1 MQPNYFFPFKKY
13 FIETKY
19 EKHNIQQMWDEAK
32 DNLDTY
38 INEPIKGVKGM
49 ISSELIPE
57 NLTKGFIRYKNN
69 LSVFRDGT
77 TRFDMVDIS
86 MTHFKPSEIGL
97 SLEKAQELGYE
108 VTSVEDVVELK
119 IQDIVLS
126 LQLAEQLLDTTKY
139 IDEMLIKLYG
149 MKPFYNCESV
159 NDLFGQLMMGLAP
172 HTSGAI
178 LCRIIGLAD
187 IKGHYGHPF
196 FHEAKRRNCDGD
208 IDCVMFLLY

>member
-1 MQPNYFFPFKKY
+1 MTLTVLGHVFVARKGHMIGCVRCILGLFVGGIRLKTNAETYLGVCCDENTT

-86 MTHFKPSEIGL
+86 MTHFKPIEIGL

-119 IQDIVLS
+119 IQDVVLS
-126 LQLAEQLLDTTKY
+126 LQLAEQLLDTTRY
-139 IDEMLIKLYG
+139 IDEMLI
-149 MKPFYNCESV
+149 FS
-159 NDLFGQLMMGLAP
+159 
-172 HTSGAI
+172 
-178 LCRIIGLAD
+178 
-187 IKGHYGHPF
+187 
-196 FHEAKRRNCDGD
+196 
-208 IDCVMFLLY
+208 